1 MRAIICAAL
10 IVTAMLC
17 GCGPGPRVPVPGTS
31 LEKVLAGRP
40 RILWVAAHPDDE
52 SMASGLLARACL
64 REGASCHFL
73 VFNRGRGG
81 ECCIPEGCQP
91 DLGTVRHR
99 EMQRAARLYHA
110 TLEHYDFFNAPLPV
124 ESFPTRAELERRWMS
139 EGDPAGLVARA
150 IRRFKPDLMVTLDP
164 YRGTTGHPEH
174 RAAGRFA
181 LAGALL
187 AADPDADHT
196 FVAGEPPHRI
206 RWAVHAM
213 NKYWI
218 MAAVGLA
225 NDPKPYTASLDS
237 DETCLTDRQGRERSC
252 IDVGASNTLV
262 HRSQDSDMGHIR
274 SGAKFFGTAY
284 VRLLDP
290 FGAEARELA
299 ASLGVDEPAE
309 GATP

>member
-1 MRAIICAAL
+1 MRATVLTTLVAVLLA
-10 IVTAMLC
+10 C
-17 GCGPGPRVPVPGTS
+17 GCGPGAKVPVQGPPFDE
-31 LEKVLAGRP
+31 LLAQKP

-52 SMASGLLARACL
+52 SMAAGVLARACL
-64 REGASCHFL
+64 KHGASCHFL

-81 ECCIPEGCQP
+81 ECCILDGCHP
-91 DLGTVRHR
+91 DLATVRHH
-99 EMQRAARLYHA
+99 EMQRAARLYGA
-110 TLEHYDFFNAPLPV
+110 TLEHYDFFNAALPV
-124 ESFPTRAELERRWMS
+124 ESFPTRPELERKWMA

-150 IRRFKPDLMVTLDP
+150 IRRFKPDLMISLDP

-181 LAGALL
+181 LAGAQL
-187 AADPDADHT
+187 AAADDSDNT

-225 NDPKPYTASLDS
+225 HDPKPYSAELDS
-237 DETCLTDRQGRERSC
+237 DEQCLVDRQGAAQSC
-252 IDVGASNTLV
+252 IDVGAANTLV
-262 HRSQDSDMGHIR
+262 HRSQDGDMASIR
-274 SGAKFFGTAY
+274 SGAKFLGTAY

-290 FGAEARELA
+290 FGSEANELV
-299 ASLGVDEPAE
+299 ASIGVDDPNEQPMM
-309 GATP
+309 